1 MGRKKLQMKRIADKN
16 RRLVTFSKRRSGL
29 LKRARDLSVLCDVQV
44 AAVVFSGRGKLYD
57 FSSGTN
63 CSMHFDERVEDKDS
77 CDRDIIKLGT
87 RYDYHYTVLPGSTLS
102 SMPIMCGEYNFL
114 SYSVATI
121 LQRYLDGPNAEEV
134 SVTDLIQLEEQL
146 DAALTQTR
154 SRKIQFCHI
163 NLNRRNLSTG
173 MDKWGHSVGLL
184 LVCNLSGIPT
194 LEGNE
199 LALDL
204 QFTFLFASRPKNI
217 SKASA
222 S

>member
-63 CSMHFDERVEDKDS
+63 C
-77 CDRDIIKLGT
+77 
-87 RYDYHYTVLPGSTLS
+87 
-102 SMPIMCGEYNFL
+102 
-114 SYSVATI
+114 
-121 LQRYLDGPNAEEV
+121 RYLDGPNAEEV

-154 SRKIQFCHI
+154 SRKRQLMMENILTFHEKVFNCLLI
-163 NLNRRNLSTG
+163 ETST
-173 MDKWGHSVGLL
+173 LL
-184 LVCNLSGIPT
+184 LEVRKLRD
-194 LEGNE
+194 ENE
-199 LALDL
+199 LLMQERDIGALLSQSDCDDRVVQGARENGDDRRL
-204 QFTFLFASRPKNI
+204 LLFVSRLKCLLVNVRE
-217 SKASA
+217 A
-222 S
+222 